1 MSFKIRL
8 FSGYKVCYDKK
19 KCCGKEQVALY
30 ILGQIFGL
38 MSTVCTIILPFFR
51 KKWQILILNIAIN
64 VLVAA
69 NMLMIG
75 QIGSA
80 AFLCMV
86 AVVQSIV
93 SMYHDSKGKPVSVAE
108 QILFGALYVGFGLL
122 GIVTAPGFVWELSWE
137 IALELMPIVGALML
151 MFSVFAKDEQTLRKF
166 LLANALIWTVY
177 SAIVGSTVFFTD
189 LASTISVSAALY
201 KYRRKNEKQRKNP
214 CQ

>member
-1 MSFKIRL
+1 M
-8 FSGYKVCYDKK
+8 
-19 KCCGKEQVALY
+19 LY
-30 ILGQIFGL
+30 IIGQIFGL
-38 MSTVCTIILPFFR
+38 MSTVCTVILPFFR

-69 NMLMIG
+69 NMVMIG

-93 SMYHDSKGKPVSVAE
+93 SMRHDSKGTPVSLVE
-108 QILFGALYVGFGLL
+108 QILFGALYVGFGVL
-122 GIVTAPGFVWELSWE
+122 GIVTAPGFVWELSR
-137 IALELMPIVGALML
+137 ANLLELMPIMGALML
-151 MFSVFAKDEQTLRKF
+151 MFSVFSKDEQTLRKF
-166 LLANALIWTVY
+166 LLANAVIWTVY

-201 KYRRKNEKQRKNP
+201 KYRGTGKREENP
-214 CQ
+214 